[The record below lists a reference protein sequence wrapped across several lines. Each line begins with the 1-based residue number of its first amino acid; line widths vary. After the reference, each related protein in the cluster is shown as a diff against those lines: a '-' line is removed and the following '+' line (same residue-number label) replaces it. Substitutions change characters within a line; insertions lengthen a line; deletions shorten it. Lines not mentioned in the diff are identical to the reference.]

1 MSIKYGSGNIFKDL
15 GFDETESVELKFKAD
30 LYVILKK
37 TFEKQKLTS
46 RQLEKIW
53 DVPQPRVS
61 EVMTGKLDKVSIARL
76 LNFLSA
82 LGVSVHPAPQRRKLA

>member
-1 MSIKYGSGNIFKDL
+1 MSVKYASDNIFKDL

-30 LYVILKK
+30 LYVILKR
-37 TFEKQKLTS
+37 TLEKQKLTS

-61 EVMTGKLDKVSIARL
+61 EVITGKLDKVSIGRL

-82 LGVSVHPAPQRRKLA
+82 LGVNVHPARERKKLA

>member
-1 MSIKYGSGNIFKDL
+1 MSVKYGSNNIFKDL
-15 GFDETESVELKFKAD
+15 GFDESESVELKFKAD

-37 TFEKQKLTS
+37 TLQKKKLTS

-61 EVMTGKLDKVSIARL
+61 EVVTGKLDKVSIARL
-76 LNFLSA
+76 FNFLAA
-82 LGVSVHPAPQRRKLA
+82 LGVGVEPAQQRRKSA